1 MLLVLS
7 PLYPPMVLTLAFL
20 ASVYITGAIILI
32 SEVMQDTVWFEDA
45 DGFLHL
51 VSTRRS

>member
-1 MLLVLS
+1 MLQIFSATYLF
-7 PLYPPMVLTLAFL
+7 MVLTLAFL
-20 ASVYITGAIILI
+20 ASVYITGAIILV
-32 SEVMQDTVWFEDA
+32 SEMLQDTVWFEDA